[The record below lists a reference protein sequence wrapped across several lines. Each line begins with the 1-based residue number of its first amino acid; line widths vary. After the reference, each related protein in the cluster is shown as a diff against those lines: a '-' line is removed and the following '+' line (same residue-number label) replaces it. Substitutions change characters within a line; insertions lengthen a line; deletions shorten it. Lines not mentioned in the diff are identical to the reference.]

1 MSDHD
6 TKSIVWAFMIGAAV
20 GGVTA
25 LLLAPDRGENT
36 RRKLKEGARHVYDR
50 GGEKV
55 HEMAS
60 SAKGVAQALRDG
72 AKEQLEA
79 ASVAF
84 QEGKKAYRQE
94 LEK

>member
-6 TKSIVWAFMIGAAV
+6 TKSVVWAFLIGAAV

-36 RRKLKEGARHVYDR
+36 RRKLKEGARHVYDQ
-50 GGEKV
+50 GEEKV
-55 HEMAS
+55 HEIAS
-60 SAKGVAQALRDG
+60 SARGAAKSLRDG

-84 QEGKKAYRQE
+84 QEGRKAYRQE